1 MKSNKI
7 NYAMVGAFVIAM
19 AIALVIAIVTLSGGS
34 GATDPYHAVYRNVT
48 GVKYGTQVLYEGYPI
63 GQVEAV
69 TPVPEG
75 GGMRFRVDFGVREGW
90 RIPADS
96 VAAIQAPGLL
106 SAIVIAISEG
116 VGRTSLKPG
125 DRIASR
131 EAENLFSVMTS
142 VAGQI
147 KDFTEK
153 DLRPLLA
160 TLNGTLTTVDDILG
174 SHGRTLVAQL
184 GDLAADLAARV
195 PQIVD
200 DMQALTGQMQK
211 TAGEVDKLFS
221 AGNRGTVEAVL
232 AKTGTTVDN
241 LSDFAKS
248 LHATRERIDKVLET
262 LDTLL
267 IDNKLDVE
275 RAIVDLRHVV
285 DSVAQ
290 HIDTLSQ
297 NMEGASR
304 NMYEF
309 SRQIREN
316 PGLLLG
322 GTPPKDQAA
331 GAGR

>member
-7 NYAMVGAFVIAM
+7 NYAMVGAFVIVM
-19 AIALVIAIVTLSGGS
+19 ALALVVAVVTLSGGQ
-34 GATDPYHAVYRNVT
+34 GATDDYHALYRNVT

-63 GQVEAV
+63 GQVEQV

-75 GGMRFRVDFGVREGW
+75 GGMRFRVDLAVRKGW
-90 RIPADS
+90 RIPSDS

-106 SAIVIAISEG
+106 SAIVIAIAEG
-116 VGRTSLKPG
+116 QGRTSLKPG
-125 DRIASR
+125 DRIEGR
-131 EAENLFSVMTS
+131 EAENLFSVMSS

-147 KDFTEK
+147 KEFTER

-160 TLNGTLTTVDDILG
+160 TLNGTLATVDDILG
-174 SHGRTLVAQL
+174 SQGKVLVSELSNLA
-184 GDLAADLAARV
+184 GDLADRV
-195 PQIVD
+195 PKVVD
-200 DMQALTGQMQK
+200 DMQALTSQMQK

-221 AGNRGTVEAVL
+221 PRNRATIEAVL

-241 LSDFAKS
+241 LAAFSND
-248 LHATRERIDKVLET
+248 LHATRTRIDQVLQT
-262 LDTLL
+262 LDTML

-275 RAIVDLRHVV
+275 RAIIDLRHVV

-290 HIDTLSQ
+290 HIDTLNQ

-322 GTPPKDQAA
+322 GTPPKDQAV
-331 GAGR
+331 GNNR